1 MTQEDDLEKIEELVN
16 KGISLQREGKHQ
28 DAIIHFDEAISID
41 QSLGGESDPNLL
53 LLKNNSS
60 MKLWLKTNIFV
71 VGAFFKL
78 NLTNVVKTLVVN
90 DTSIQQWIAQ
100 ILNFWKFMPN
110 LVANQS

>member
-1 MTQEDDLEKIEELVN
+1 MAQEDDLEKIEELVN

-28 DAIIHFDEAISID
+28 DAIIHFDEAIGID

-60 MKLWLKTNIFV
+60 MKLWLKTNVFAV
-71 VGAFFKL
+71 EDLFKL
-78 NLTNVVKTLVVN
+78 NLKNVVKKLVINVTL
-90 DTSIQQWIAQ
+90 IPPWIVQ
-100 ILNFWKFMPN
+100 MLNFWKFMPN

>member
-16 KGISLQREGKHQ
+16 KGISLQMEGKHQ

-60 MKLWLKTNIFV
+60 MKL
-71 VGAFFKL
+71 
-78 NLTNVVKTLVVN
+78 
-90 DTSIQQWIAQ
+90 
-100 ILNFWKFMPN
+100 
-110 LVANQS
+110 

>member
-16 KGISLQREGKHQ
+16 KGISLQREGKHH

-60 MKLWLKTNIFV
+60 MKLWLKTNVFA
-71 VGAFFKL
+71 VGEFFKL
-78 NLTNVVKTLVVN
+78 NLTNVVKIVVIN
-90 DTSIQQWIAQ
+90 ALLIPQWIAQ
-100 ILNFWKFMPN
+100 MLNFWKFMPN

>member
-16 KGISLQREGKHQ
+16 KGISLQMEGKHQ

-60 MKLWLKTNIFV
+60 MKLWLKTNVFA
-71 VGAFFKL
+71 VGEFFKL
-78 NLTNVVKTLVVN
+78 NLTNIMNTVVVN
-90 DTSIQQWIAQ
+90 ASQIPQWIAQ
-100 ILNFWKFMPN
+100 MLNFWKFMPN

>member
-1 MTQEDDLEKIEELVN
+1 MTQEDDLEKIEEWVN

-60 MKLWLKTNIFV
+60 MKLWLKTNVFT
-71 VGAFFKL
+71 VGEFFKL

-90 DTSIQQWIAQ
+90 ATPIPQWIAQ
-100 ILNFWKFMPN
+100 MLNFWKFMPN

>member
-28 DAIIHFDEAISID
+28 DAIIHFDEAIGID

-60 MKLWLKTNIFV
+60 MKLWLKTNIFA
-71 VGAFFKL
+71 VGEFFKL

-90 DTSIQQWIAQ
+90 ATPIPQWIAQ
-100 ILNFWKFMPN
+100 TLNFWKFMPN